1 MIPQVEATIEE
12 LVRSPLLPFIERRI
26 HAFVEEEQKRRAEF
40 HRAIDA
46 LDPRYYGKK
55 IEFINGEVI
64 DAMSV
69 QKKHGKAGQSILRL
83 LETYVEAHR
92 LGEVGFEKWMISLSR
107 NDYEPDISFWAVTQS
122 AAFKPNQARFP
133 VPDFI
138 VEILS
143 PSTEKVDRVIKFKD
157 YAAHGVAEYWIV
169 DPEREM
175 VEQYFLRNEE
185 YVLNATLSDGVI
197 TSRVID
203 GFQIPARAIFDTDA
217 NLAALQEIMTRAQK

>member
-1 MIPQVEATIEE
+1 MIPQVEATVEE

-55 IEFINGEVI
+55 IEFINGEVMEVMPAKMRHWEI
-64 DAMSV
+64 
-69 QKKHGKAGQSILRL
+69 GQYLLRL
-83 LETYVEAHR
+83 IQTFVDLWR
-92 LGEVGFEKWMISLSR
+92 LGKVGYEKAMISLSR
-107 NDYEPDISFWAVTQS
+107 NDYEPDICFWNVSKSSTFDS
-122 AAFKPNQARFP
+122 NQARFP